1 MGKAIN
7 DATQQKAGDIYQYLI
22 ALRDCF
28 ALNEGD
34 TLHIETHGDI
44 SIINNIGGLFQKEVK
59 HHFSNNTL
67 SERDE
72 DFWKTL
78 ANWYDEYERVK
89 NFTHFILSTTAKI
102 SNNSSFYGWN
112 SINKIE
118 KLSRLKKIGAMQ
130 KKKEK
135 TFRLQYNRIFNVSYD
150 EKHLL
155 DILDKFIIES
165 AQTSLVGISNEFSK
179 YIGYIPSE
187 NRDGYIG
194 ALLGEI
200 LLKVKN
206 PPHIWEVT
214 RAEFDQLIQIIAPL
228 FVAKGTVPL
237 PNDYAIA
244 EIPAAKAKELEQKKF
259 VEAIREIKYS
269 HPQITDAILDYW
281 RADMTVARYFQDNL
295 MYLKSLDSYI
305 EDLSSKMHYTK
316 ENSELE
322 ADGETIEKKIK
333 ISKQLYNKVM
343 SWDAKDFGSIIR
355 NQGFFQRGII
365 HNIVDETDF
374 NWKVG
379 EDNECI

>member
-44 SIINNIGGLFQKEVK
+44 SIINDKCGRFQKEIK
-59 HHFSNNTL
+59 HHFSDHRI
-67 SERDE
+67 SDRDV

-78 ANWYDEYERVK
+78 ANWYVEYEQVK
-89 NFTHFILSTTAKI
+89 NFSHYILSTTAKI
-102 SNNSSFYGWN
+102 LDNSSFYRWN
-112 SINKIE
+112 NIDKTE
-118 KLSRLKKIGAMQ
+118 KLSRLKSIGAIQ
-130 KKKEK
+130 KKNEEN
-135 TFRLQYNRIFNVSYD
+135 FRHQYNRIFNVSYD
-150 EKHLL
+150 ENHLL

-179 YIGYIPSE
+179 HIGYIPSE

-214 RAEFDQLIQIIAPL
+214 RAEFDQLTQIIAPL

-295 MYLKSLDSYI
+295 MYLKSLDSYM
-305 EDLSSKMHYTK
+305 EDLTSKMRYTK
-316 ENSELE
+316 ESSELD

-333 ISKQLYNKVM
+333 ISKQLYNKVI

-379 EDNECI
+379 EDYERI